1 MNNKPLPTIGVDKY
15 TFFKVLTDDSKG
27 TTYGEPYTLKGTV
40 QISPTDNGGED
51 TFDAD
56 NGAYE
61 VETYIEKI
69 GHEIENADIP
79 REVDA
84 MWRGLEKKNGGVL
97 VS

>member
-56 NGAYE
+56 NGAY
-61 VETYIEKI
+61 
-69 GHEIENADIP
+69 
-79 REVDA
+79 
-84 MWRGLEKKNGGVL
+84 
-97 VS
+97 